1 MNTFAKSVA
10 VLVSGTA
17 IAQALGYLVSPLIT
31 RLYSAED
38 LGDLGIYMRAVG
50 FIAAVSTLRYE
61 LSLPLPKR
69 DDHSFLLYHLAFRI
83 ALYVIGASTL
93 AAAIAIFVLPFS
105 WFNVLFF
112 GVTLLSAFFLALTN
126 LGTNWAIRTGAYG
139 HISFSK
145 AAGAVATNG
154 LRVAFGWLGMGVSGL
169 LIASLIGYI
178 VGALKFNTVFIGLKR
193 SFRESASQ
201 RKAYALGL
209 EHRDFPLINLPHTVV
224 DLGRDLVI
232 ALIISWVFTKEVFGY
247 YSHAYAMLRLPVAL
261 VGASIGQVLFNRASE
276 LLRSREAV
284 QPLIKR
290 AVAGLFGVSIPVFT
304 LVYLFGEPVFGFV
317 FGAEWSQSGLYA
329 EHMALWLLFSFVSS
343 SLSTLP
349 IVLRRQ
355 RAFFLLSLVGTLLQ
369 LIGFA
374 LLPLVLANQFASFES
389 VLMFVNLSQSA
400 FLLVVIVQVV
410 RFARS
415 ATFEKH

>member
-50 FIAAVSTLRYE
+50 FLAAVSTLRFE

-69 DDHSFLLYHLAFRI
+69 DEHSFLLYRLAFRI
-83 ALYVIGASTL
+83 ALYVLGASTI
-93 AAAIAIFVLPFS
+93 AAAIAVVALPFN
-105 WFNVLFF
+105 WFRVLFW
-112 GVTLLSAFFLALTN
+112 GITLVSAFFLAFTN

-145 AAGAVATNG
+145 ALGALATNG
-154 LRVAFGWLGMGVSGL
+154 LRVAFGWLGMGVTGL

-178 VGALKFNTVFIGLKR
+178 AGALKFSRVFAGLTR
-193 SFRESASQ
+193 SFGEHASR
-201 RKAYALGL
+201 RKTYALGL

-224 DLGRDLVI
+224 DLGRDLAI

-276 LLRSREAV
+276 LLRNNKNV
-284 QPLIKR
+284 LPLIKR
-290 AVAGLFGVSIPVFT
+290 AIVGLFIVSIPVFS
-304 LVYLFGEPVFGFV
+304 LVYLYGAPVFGFV
-317 FGAEWSQSGLYA
+317 FGDEWSQSGLYA

-349 IVLRRQ
+349 IALRRQ
-355 RAFFLLSLVGTLLQ
+355 RAFFLLSLLGTLLQ
-369 LIGFA
+369 LTGFA
-374 LLPLVLANQFASFES
+374 LLPLVWTSQFASFDS
-389 VLMFVNLSQSA
+389 VLHFVNLSQSA
-400 FLLVVIVQVV
+400 FLLLVILQVI
-410 RFARS
+410 RFAS
-415 ATFEKH
+415 TATFEKH